1 MFIQRGHLKENT
13 IFEDGETTLL
23 CFYSLYFIGCL
34 WFIEFDLRTEKIVKE
49 LKKSTKI

>member
-1 MFIQRGHLKENT
+1 MVK
-13 IFEDGETTLL
+13 LL
-23 CFYSLYFIGCL
+23 YCVSIRYILGFIGCL